1 MIRGFVLAA
10 ALLAGSPAFAQSED
24 LLECTTMQVT
34 PAFRDKIADAML
46 AEDSPE
52 ADALVG
58 QLVTVSDECA
68 ARYALAEAKREHYFA
83 YTVSR
88 LPHDA
93 FAARLG
99 TAGISAA
106 VIDEALDFGPGRT
119 NPVISGDLSRDQV
132 EALVEALAANDVDVD
147 KVGPS
152 SWELVGAYSAATSL
166 MWQALAKLR

>member
-1 MIRGFVLAA
+1 MIGRLALTV
-10 ALLAGSPAFAQSED
+10 ALLGASPALAQSDD

-52 ADALVG
+52 TDALFG
-58 QLVTVSDECA
+58 QLATVSDECA
-68 ARYALAEAKREHYFA
+68 ARHGLVDGKHEHYFA

-93 FAARLG
+93 FTARLG
-99 TAGISAA
+99 KAGISAA

-147 KVGPS
+147 KVAPS